1 MSEWPFKRMK
11 LSLLQPERILC
22 HIICLDFKINY
33 AVKISFILIAFGQV
47 AVYPKSYK
55 RAYLWAVLCIMQY
68 SCLFFL
74 NYNYYSMITN

>member
-11 LSLLQPERILC
+11 SSLLQPERILC

-47 AVYPKSYK
+47 AVCPKSYLFY
-55 RAYLWAVLCIMQY
+55 ALCSIVVY
-68 SCLFFL
+68 FFL
-74 NYNYYSMITN
+74 IIIIIV